1 MRELSLGE
9 QKKVMVAMELIGA
22 PSRLHFRELCEN
34 LDLMTQRRLE
44 QLLVLLQS

>member
-22 PSRLHFRELCEN
+22 PSHLHFRELCEN